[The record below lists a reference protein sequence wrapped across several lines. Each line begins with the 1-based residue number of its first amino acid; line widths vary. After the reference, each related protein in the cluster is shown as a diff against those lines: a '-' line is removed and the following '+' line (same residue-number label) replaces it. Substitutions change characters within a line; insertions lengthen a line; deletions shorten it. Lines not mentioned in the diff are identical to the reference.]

1 MIGTVILD
9 ALRAIG
15 LILQMIILIP
25 LFIILLIISLMIPPT
40 VDTDISEYETYRQEL
55 NYAAEFMPK
64 LDALSDA
71 ESIQFAFQETEEF
84 FGIPRTMALTA
95 YYSDEAYIA
104 AVAAFEATHT
114 FVDAPIIDTDGD
126 HLLDDAFSYRGFD
139 FRSVAPSSNKR
150 DACSY
155 FGLFGTCAE
164 HNCIAWLYFDD
175 VDLDCIAE
183 SDEDLD
189 AEMIEMVDEYFHW
202 EPTFE

>member
-1 MIGTVILD
+1 MDFIASIMSFVQTII
-9 ALRAIG
+9 AAIFIVPIFLL
-15 LILQMIILIP
+15 LILITEL
-25 LFIILLIISLMIPPT
+25 IPPT
-40 VDTDISEYETYRQEL
+40 IDTDISKYETYRQEL
-55 NYAAEFMPK
+55 NYADEFMPK

-84 FGIPRTMALTA
+84 FGIPRTMTLTA

-139 FRSVAPSSNKR
+139 FRSVAPSPNKR

-164 HNCIAWLYFDD
+164 QNCIAWLYYHD
-175 VDLDCIAE
+175 VDLDYIAE

-202 EPTFE
+202 EPMFE

>member
-1 MIGTVILD
+1 MDFIASIMSFVQTII
-9 ALRAIG
+9 AAIFIVPLFLL
-15 LILQMIILIP
+15 LILITEL
-25 LFIILLIISLMIPPT
+25 IPPT
-40 VDTDISEYETYRQEL
+40 IDTDISKYETYRQEL
-55 NYAAEFMPK
+55 NYADEFMPK

-71 ESIQFAFQETEEF
+71 ELIQFAFQETEEF
-84 FGIPRTMALTA
+84 FGSPRTMALTA

-126 HLLDDAFSYRGFD
+126 RLLDDAFSYRGLD